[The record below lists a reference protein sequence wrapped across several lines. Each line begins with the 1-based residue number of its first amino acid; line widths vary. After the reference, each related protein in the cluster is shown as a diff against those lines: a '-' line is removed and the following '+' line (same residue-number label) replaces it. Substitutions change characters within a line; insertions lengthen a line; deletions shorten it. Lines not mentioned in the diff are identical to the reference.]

1 MGWLDAL
8 FGLIADLTIQDQEKN
23 EQLNATWLWALV
35 GIVARL
41 YVKSWELTYTIRPGK
56 KESRTHRL
64 CAELLLQTIKL
75 LFCYKKLYG
84 IFYSEEKIRI
94 MASDV
99 ASSQASIGCS
109 RGPIKRKTHVQF

>member
-23 EQLNATWLWALV
+23 EQLNATWLGALV

-41 YVKSWELTYTIRPGK
+41 YVKSWELTYTIRSGK

-64 CAELLLQTIKL
+64 SAELLLKTIKL

-94 MASDV
+94 MARKSLLLNT
-99 ASSQASIGCS
+99 ASQLS
-109 RGPIKRKTHVQF
+109 